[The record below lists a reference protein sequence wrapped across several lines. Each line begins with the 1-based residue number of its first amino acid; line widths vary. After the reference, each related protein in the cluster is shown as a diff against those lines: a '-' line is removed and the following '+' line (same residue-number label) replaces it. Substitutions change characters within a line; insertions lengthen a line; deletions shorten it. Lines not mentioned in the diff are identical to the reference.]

1 MIRPMSPR
9 KEAFACALGTV
20 ALTLGGAGSAFAQ
33 TNDDGTTTLNG
44 AEQTLPFTGAE
55 PAWVAGA
62 GLLLVGAGLVIR
74 RVCAAPAPPA

>member
-1 MIRPMSPR
+1 MSPC

-20 ALTLGGAGSAFAQ
+20 ALTLGGAGTAFAQ
-33 TNDDGTTTLNG
+33 TNDDGTTTLRG

-62 GLLLVGAGLVIR
+62 GLLLVGVGVAVR
-74 RVCAAPAPPA
+74 RLSTAHG